1 MNQLRIFWGI
11 NFFFFALI
19 LIYLWSK
26 IIIISRK
33 INRMRGLIKEAEG
46 LKTENENLKEKQNPS
61 EEQAET
67 KTAE

>member
-1 MNQLRIFWGI
+1 
-11 NFFFFALI
+11 
-19 LIYLWSK
+19 
-26 IIIISRK
+26 
-33 INRMRGLIKEAEG
+33 MRGLIKEAEG